1 MRLFFSIYLKEEEKK
16 FPRKKNFGTYDNTIG
31 YNNEE
36 RRPYNTYITHTE
48 MQDYNDNDYDNED
61 EEDLFGT
68 HRLQEEVDKQMFLQ
82 DCARGF
88 PLVLDPMEYES
99 LFGTLQE
106 EDKEELTQVFFSH
119 YHRLGVTVDT
129 LVDNWGLDWI
139 WVILKDCERREEY
152 ELCGII
158 VFIIEEYSNPQLNKL
173 LGGMTEEK
181 EDKVK
186 SLI

>member
-1 MRLFFSIYLKEEEKK
+1 MRLFFTIYLKEGEKI
-16 FPRKKNFGTYDNTIG
+16 FLEKKNFGTYNNNIRC
-31 YNNEE
+31 NNEE
-36 RRPYNTYITHTE
+36 RRPYNTYINYTE
-48 MQDYNDNDYDNED
+48 MQDYNDDNYEYED
-61 EEDLFGT
+61 EDDLFGT

-88 PLVLDPMEYES
+88 PLVLDPIEYQTI
-99 LFGTLQE
+99 FGPLRE
-106 EDKEELTQVFFSH
+106 EDTEELTQVFFSH

-158 VFIIEEYSNPQLNKL
+158 MIIIEEYSNPQLNKL
-173 LGGMTEEK
+173 LGLMTGK
-181 EDKVK
+181 KNDKVK

>member
-1 MRLFFSIYLKEEEKK
+1 MGLFFTMYTKRGEKN
-16 FPRKKNFGTYDNTIG
+16 FPRKNNFGTYNNTTR

-36 RRPYNTYITHTE
+36 RRPYNTYINYTE
-48 MQDYNDNDYDNED
+48 MQDYNDDNYDNED
-61 EEDLFGT
+61 EDDLFGT
-68 HRLQEEVDKQMFLQ
+68 NRLQEEVDKQMFLQ

-88 PLVLDPMEYES
+88 PVVLDPMEYQTI
-99 LFGTLQE
+99 FGPLRE
-106 EDKEELTQVFFSH
+106 EDTEELTQVFFSH

-158 VFIIEEYSNPQLNKL
+158 MIIIEEYSNPHLNAL
-173 LGGMTEEK
+173 LNEMTGK
-181 EDKVK
+181 KTDVVK

>member
-1 MRLFFSIYLKEEEKK
+1 MRLFFTIYLKVKGKK

-68 HRLQEEVDKQMFLQ
+68 HRQEEVDKQMFLQ

-88 PLVLDPMEYES
+88 PLVLDPMEYET
-99 LFGTLQE
+99 LFGPLRE
-106 EDKEELTQVFFSH
+106 EDTEELTQVFFSQ
-119 YHRLGVTVDT
+119 YHRLGVKVDT
-129 LVDNWGLDWI
+129 LVDSWGLDWI
-139 WVILKDCERREEY
+139 WCILKSCERSEEY

-158 VFIIEEYSNPQLNKL
+158 VNIIEEYSNPHLNKL
-173 LGGMTEEK
+173 LSGKTTEESI
-181 EDKVK
+181 KVK
-186 SLI
+186 PLI